1 MGFPWWALL
10 AGFLGGLAVVL
21 PFLGRWAA
29 GGALLLGV
37 SSVVAVA
44 LAVQQLKDGEDQ
56 QGAYWA
62 GQWGRAIQQLGKSD
76 DGVVVMD
83 RGLRV
88 QWAGPGYCRSVGKVP
103 GQVLGHR
110 LDPLEW
116 AGTDAGER
124 EKLREVIRTGGS
136 WRADCAG
143 PGTEGGPRRAEQW
156 VLGVRGPHGTIAHLL
171 TVRRDVHAE
180 GHHLEELTKANETM
194 GSRLLLVTSEF
205 SEFKRE
211 LEMLSFAV
219 GHQFRSAQI
228 GLTEVKVVLGMEPPE
243 SIPANVRR
251 EVDWMMRSGVRM
263 MRLIECFGWL
273 HELKQKPLELE
284 RIDLS
289 ALAVEILD
297 GFTEVE
303 PGRSIRVSVEPRMSV
318 VGDSRLLRV
327 LLANLLGNAWKFS
340 RNSPG
345 ARIEVGTT
353 SEVGPAGERTFF
365 VRDNGV
371 GLDRSWVGRVLS
383 GRDLSG
389 YLESAS
395 GTRLGLV
402 VVQRIVDRHRGQIWA
417 EAPLTG
423 GVEFRFTLG

>member
-1 MGFPWWALL
+1 L
-10 AGFLGGLAVVL
+10 AGFLAGVALVL

-29 GGALLLGV
+29 GGALVLGV
-37 SSVVAVA
+37 LSVAAAGMA
-44 LAVQQLKDGEDQ
+44 LRQLKDLEDQ
-56 QGAYWA
+56 KGAYWA
-62 GQWGRAIQQLGKSD
+62 GQWGRAVQFLGKSD
-76 DGVVVMD
+76 DGVVVTD
-83 RGLRV
+83 GKLRV
-88 QWAGPGYCRSVGKVP
+88 QWAGPGYCRSVGKTP
-103 GQVLGHR
+103 AQLLGLP

-116 AGTDAGER
+116 AGKDTAER
-124 EKLREVIRTGGS
+124 SKLQAVLQTGGS
-136 WRADCAG
+136 WRTECAG
-143 PGTEGGPRRAEQW
+143 VGVNGGLKSAEQW
-156 VLGVRGPHGTIAHLL
+156 VLGIRGSNGEIAHLL
-171 TVRRDVHAE
+171 SVRREVEVE
-180 GHHLEELTKANETM
+180 GNHLEELTKANETM
-194 GSRLLLVTSEF
+194 GSRLLQVTSEF

-219 GHQFRSAQI
+219 GHQLRSAQI
-228 GLTEVKVVLGMEPPE
+228 GLTEVKVVLGVEPLE
-243 SIPANVRR
+243 AIPANVRR
-251 EVDWMMRSGVRM
+251 EVEWMMRSGVRM

-273 HELKQKPLELE
+273 HELKQKPLELD
-284 RIDLS
+284 RVDLS

-318 VGDSRLLRV
+318 VGDSRLIRV
-327 LLANLLGNAWKFS
+327 MLANLLGNAWKFS
-340 RNSPG
+340 RNSPA
-345 ARIEVGTT
+345 ARIEVGTISDT
-353 SEVGPAGERTFF
+353 GPRGERTFF

-402 VVQRIVDRHRGQIWA
+402 VVQRIVERHRGEIWA
-417 EAPLTG
+417 EAPLAG